1 VEATV
6 VSLHLGGSSLSPRSA
21 AIVKEARMVNVR
33 FGRKIRPSTTR
44 QPDSHFPGR
53 DTYSR
58 VGERHTSTHKL
69 LVAGLIAVLL
79 LFGVVYFFG
88 NTQNPN
94 NPNPPP
100 STSTVPQ

>member
-1 VEATV
+1 
-6 VSLHLGGSSLSPRSA
+6 
-21 AIVKEARMVNVR
+21 
-33 FGRKIRPSTTR
+33 
-44 QPDSHFPGR
+44 
-53 DTYSR
+53 
-58 VGERHTSTHKL
+58 
-69 LVAGLIAVLL
+69 LL